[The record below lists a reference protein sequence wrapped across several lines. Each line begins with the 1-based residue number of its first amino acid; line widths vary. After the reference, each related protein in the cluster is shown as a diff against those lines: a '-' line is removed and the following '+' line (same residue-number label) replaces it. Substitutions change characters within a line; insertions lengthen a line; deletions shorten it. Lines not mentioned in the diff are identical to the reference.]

1 MQLVP
6 ATNRVLSYA
15 QAVLSPPDGHGA
27 VVMFEAAN
35 MFEATPTAAAALS
48 ASSRAACASASAPAC
63 VTTMAEVRAL
73 AAAPTPADARLG
85 APAIAPAVSFVS
97 ASDWLGSRYEV
108 PEEVDTTNDEA
119 DDEVGSALAIHISFY
134 PPCKV

>member
-1 MQLVP
+1 
-6 ATNRVLSYA
+6 
-15 QAVLSPPDGHGA
+15 
-27 VVMFEAAN
+27 
-35 MFEATPTAAAALS
+35 
-48 ASSRAACASASAPAC
+48 
-63 VTTMAEVRAL
+63 MAEVRAL
-73 AAAPTPADARLG
+73 AAAPTLAPAPAPADARLG